1 MCSMRLAIIGFIG
14 CVLAS
19 CTPSP
24 QYYITSGV
32 NHTLYKVTYK
42 ANEPLDAEIEKA
54 FKDYYHALNP
64 FDSLSVISAVNT
76 NKNMVVDSVFIKAF
90 VAAADIAEQTDGTF
104 DVTCA
109 PLLNLWGFGFNKM
122 DSISPRIIDSLRTF
136 VGYDK
141 VYLDGNKV
149 VKKDPRVLLNFSALG
164 DGYISDIIAE
174 LLERKGVENYLVYVG
189 GEMRVRGMNPSG
201 RQWDI
206 GINKPIDDSTQ
217 VNEEVQFILNFP
229 DPVGIATS
237 GDYRNFYI
245 KDGKKYAHTLN
256 PHTGY
261 PAGQDI
267 LSATVV
273 AENCLVADAYATA
286 FMVLG
291 RENAKKLK
299 LVHPELEYLFIYSDS
314 LGNYE
319 AEYSTGMYKYISEAG
334 KRVLSD

>member
-1 MCSMRLAIIGFIG
+1 MKLAILGFIT
-14 CVLAS
+14 CVLVG
-19 CTPSP
+19 CTTPPS
-24 QYYITSGV
+24 YYVTSGA
-32 NHTLYKVTYK
+32 NHTFYKITYQADK
-42 ANEPLDAEIEKA
+42 PLDAEIENA
-54 FKDYYHALNP
+54 IQSYYHALNP
-64 FDSLSVISAVNT
+64 FDSSSVISSVNR
-76 NKNMVVDSVFIKAF
+76 NKNMEVDSIFIKAF
-90 VAAADIAEQTDGTF
+90 VAAADIAEQTDGAF

-109 PLLNLWGFGFNKM
+109 PLLNLWGFGFDKM

-141 VYLDGNKV
+141 VSLEGNKV

-174 LLERKGVENYLVYVG
+174 LLEHKEVENYLVYVG
-189 GEMRVRGMNPSG
+189 GEMRVRGINPSG
-201 RQWDI
+201 KLWDL

-229 DPVGIATS
+229 EAVGIATS

-256 PHTGY
+256 PYTGY

-273 AENCLVADAYATA
+273 AKSCMIADAYATA

-291 RENAKKLK
+291 REGAKNLMQA
-299 LVHPELEYLFIYSDS
+299 HPELEYLFIYSDTQ
-314 LGNYE
+314 GKYE
-319 AEYSTGMYKYISEAG
+319 AEYSDGMYRYISVSR
-334 KRVLSD
+334 K